1 MQFKGTARRLDS
13 IDIARLAATIGCGE
27 DHLHAVMD
35 VETRGGGFD
44 RYGRPKM
51 LFEPH
56 VFYRN
61 LSGAERE
68 RAVHEG
74 LAYRRW
80 GMKPYPKDSYPRLER
95 AAEINCDAALRA
107 CSWGLGQILGENHQM
122 AGYSTAREMVDAFL
136 DDEAVHLAAMVEF
149 IVSAGL
155 DDDLRREDW
164 RGFARGYNGPGYAKH
179 GYHTKLMRAFEKWQ
193 RIPDTP
199 FEIDRGEVDPN
210 AELPAVD
217 PKTTRPTLRMG
228 NRSPREDVRRLQA
241 DLAALGYHAGAVDG
255 VFGQRTRAA
264 VMALQADHALIAD
277 GVVGPQTWAAMDKA
291 QPARARFASVDSLR
305 DSGSGTIAD
314 ADRAEA
320 VAKAG
325 AGVVLGGVGLD
336 TAMEVAGKLDGLSGL
351 LPSLQA
357 ALVNNWIIIGVG
369 AAALVGW
376 FWLPR
381 LMNSIRE
388 RRVADHVAGKNLGR

>member
-1 MQFKGTARRLDS
+1 MQFKGTARRLDD
-13 IDIARLAATIGCGE
+13 IDIPRLAATIGCGE
-27 DHLHAVMD
+27 DHLRAVME

-68 RAVHEG
+68 RAVQEG

-80 GMKPYPKDSYPRLER
+80 GMKPYPNDSYPRLER
-95 AAEINCDAALRA
+95 AMEINCDAALRS
-107 CSWGLGQILGENHQM
+107 CSWALGQILGENHRM
-122 AGYSTAREMVDAFL
+122 CGYNTPREMVDAFL

-217 PKTTRPTLRMG
+217 PKTSRPTLRIG

-241 DLAALGYHAGAVDG
+241 DLATLGYHSGAVDG
-255 VFGQRTRAA
+255 IFGQRTRAA
-264 VMALQADHALIAD
+264 VMALQADHGLIAD
-277 GVVGPQTWAAMDKA
+277 GVVGPQTWVAMDKA
-291 QPARARFASVDSLR
+291 RPMPARLVSIEDLR
-305 DSGSGTIAD
+305 ERGSGTIAD
-314 ADRAEA
+314 ADRAEI

-325 AGVVLGGVGLD
+325 AGAAMGGAGLD
-336 TAMEVAGKLDGLSGL
+336 TALEVAGKLDGLSSI

-357 ALVNNWIIIGVG
+357 ALVDNWIIVGVG
-369 AAALVGW
+369 GAALVGW

-381 LMNSIRE
+381 LMDSIRK
-388 RRVADHVAGKNLGR
+388 RRVADHVTGRNIGR